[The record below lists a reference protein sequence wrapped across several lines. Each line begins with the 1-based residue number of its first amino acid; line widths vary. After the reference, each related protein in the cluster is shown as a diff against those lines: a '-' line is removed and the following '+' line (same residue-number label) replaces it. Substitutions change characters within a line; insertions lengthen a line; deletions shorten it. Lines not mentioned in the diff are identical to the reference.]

1 MQLPQMAAAAVGSSH
16 LSSPAVARSAC
27 FSVWLSSLY
36 DTLGISYE
44 PRDYAGTFSSI
55 SEDEDAGA
63 EASGAGRPAHAW
75 SFHFGY
81 KNWLCPNGWSVPWSI
96 KLPAI
101 QQPSTTTGT
110 VTAVA
115 PSSSISMGSIAHW
128 ARALWDSLLILIG
141 LALFFYRARRDNQ
154 PGGLLRRREAETSS
168 DKNGLQ
174 KGETTASPGQAFSPL
189 GDRLTFQSYL
199 ALSWYPVVFLQ
210 RMLFP
215 TLAGILTCSHGGVAR
230 YPAALLVEYL
240 QTRSMGGVRHVTAG
254 TQEVVAKLAAH
265 LPSSNIRLGTRVERV
280 EIIQPSD
287 AAAAGGRRLRVRD
300 SAGGVEEFDHVI
312 LACQAN
318 QAARIFAQGMD
329 DGAAAGDSGS
339 DSIVSPSSS
348 PFAALRASL
357 NAIPYESSQL
367 VLHTD
372 SSVMHPDRSLWG
384 SVNFVAPTARRVAAV
399 APAISAATTSDGAEP
414 GPAATTSTSAASVA
428 LPSASLPLVSQGGAT
443 IWLNRSQSCLSKLPA
458 GAAPD
463 LFQSWNLPPQ
473 LQPRADSLICQGS
486 FERPVVTPASL
497 ASLRSLQSLQGQ
509 HGVWLCGSYALRAC
523 PLLES
528 AVTSAMQVAQQIG
541 CPPPWDAA
549 SAPQHAQHG
558 SAWSASSLLL
568 SALLALGLALL
579 AMAQFA

>member
-1 MQLPQMAAAAVGSSH
+1 M
-16 LSSPAVARSAC
+16 
-27 FSVWLSSLY
+27 FSLY

-63 EASGAGRPAHAW
+63 KMEASGAGRPAHAW

-101 QQPSTTTGT
+101 QQPATTTGT
-110 VTAVA
+110 GTAA
-115 PSSSISMGSIAHW
+115 ASSSSISMCSIAHW
-128 ARALWDSLLILIG
+128 ARALWDSVLILIG

-154 PGGLLRRREAETSS
+154 PGGLLLRREAETSRDGADS
-168 DKNGLQ
+168 
-174 KGETTASPGQAFSPL
+174 EGQSPL

-199 ALSWYPVVFLQ
+199 ALSWYPRVFLE

-215 TLAGILTCSHGGVAR
+215 TLAGILTCSHGGVAN

-254 TQEVVAKLAAH
+254 TQEVVAKLAGH
-265 LPSSNIRLGTRVERV
+265 LPPRNIRLGTRVERV
-280 EIIQPSD
+280 EVVEPHG
-287 AAAAGGRRLRVRD
+287 AGGRRLRVRD

-318 QAARIFAQGMD
+318 QAARIFAQGKA
-329 DGAAAGDSGS
+329 DGAAAGGSESGS
-339 DSIVSPSSS
+339 DSPAAASSS

-357 NAIPYESSQL
+357 NAVPYESSHL

-372 SSVMHPDRSLWG
+372 SAVMHPDRSLWG
-384 SVNFVAPTARRVAAV
+384 SVNFVAPAVRRAAAV
-399 APAISAATTSDGAEP
+399 APVPAVTATSDGLGLAAAASAATVS
-414 GPAATTSTSAASVA
+414 

-443 IWLNRSQSCLSKLPA
+443 IWLNRSQSCLSQLPA

-528 AVTSAMQVAQQIG
+528 AVTSAMRVAQQIG

-549 SAPQHAQHG
+549 TTPQHAQHG